1 LLNVYG
7 SHTID
12 ESTVKQG
19 MVRFN
24 SGDGGSPLL
33 VPILTRAA
41 CRLLFIADEDAQL
54 MVVTMLKN

>member
-1 LLNVYG
+1 M
-7 SHTID
+7 D